1 MSAETDIEVQ
11 LRAFARAMTTDP
23 VAEVRTIQPLP
34 GHAGQSY
41 SFELETHGQRQKL
54 VLRVAPPGV
63 RIAGT
68 ADIARQGRIMASLA
82 ETAVPV
88 PAIRWLDDDPRW
100 FGRPYFVAEFVTGD
114 KLALRDHEFSATA
127 QPALGRLTIAM
138 LAAPHSVP
146 WESPPTSWGEPLT
159 LTDEVAPL

>member
-1 MSAETDIEVQ
+1 MAAEADIGEQ
-11 LRAFARAMTTDP
+11 LRAFARAKTGDP
-23 VAEVRTIQPLP
+23 AAEVRAIHPLP

-41 SFELETHGQRQKL
+41 GFELEACGKSEKL

-88 PAIRWLDDDPRW
+88 PAIRWLDGDPRAHA
-100 FGRPYFVAEFVTGD
+100 GTARAND
-114 KLALRDHEFSATA
+114 RDASA
-127 QPALGRLTIAM
+127 QPARRLCARRSELDELPLCQRHTPGGNRLGT
-138 LAAPHSVP
+138 
-146 WESPPTSWGEPLT
+146 
-159 LTDEVAPL
+159 